1 MTSALRKL
9 TLTAHV
15 VFSIGWIG
23 AVAAFLTLSIAGL
36 TSQSPETVRGA

>member
-1 MTSALRKL
+1 MKPAFRKL

-23 AVAAFLTLSIAGL
+23 AVAAFLALGWL
-36 TSQSPETVRGA
+36 RRVGADWD